1 MNRVREQARI
11 SDFMSLIRYSDR
23 LDHERRS
30 CAGSQLTQ
38 FPKETWLTALS
49 GPGGRRRARHRNT
62 T

>member
-11 SDFMSLIRYSDR
+11 SDFKSLNRYSDR

-38 FPKETWLTALS
+38 FPKETWLTLS
-49 GPGGRRRARHRNT
+49 GPGRDT
-62 T
+62 TQHN